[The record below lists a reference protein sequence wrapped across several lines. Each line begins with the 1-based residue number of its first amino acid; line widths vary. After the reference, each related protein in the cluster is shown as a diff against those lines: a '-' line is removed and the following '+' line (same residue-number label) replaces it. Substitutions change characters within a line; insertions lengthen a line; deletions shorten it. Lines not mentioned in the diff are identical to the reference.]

1 MRIAMSLSSPLRGGD
16 CREITG
22 LTYQKHAIFVNNNEG
37 RRLVAAGTL
46 PTRVSG
52 YTFAMDTGGRRSGTP
67 APRFVCDVM
76 LGRLARWLRAL
87 GCDTAYDHAADDP
100 ELIRR
105 ALRERRILVTR
116 DTRITA
122 PESLRLVLLRAND
135 TPAQL
140 RDLVGALGLGKH
152 PGLLKRCLVCNTRL
166 RAATAEEVDAR
177 APDHVRSSQR
187 DFLAC
192 PGCGRVYW
200 PGTHRKKL
208 EAALEAALAGTE
220 SRHQ

>member
-1 MRIAMSLSSPLRGGD
+1 
-16 CREITG
+16 
-22 LTYQKHAIFVNNNEG
+22 
-37 RRLVAAGTL
+37 
-46 PTRVSG
+46 
-52 YTFAMDTGGRRSGTP
+52 
-67 APRFVCDVM
+67 M

-87 GCDTAYDHAADDP
+87 GYNTAYDHAADDP
-100 ELIRR
+100 SLIRR
-105 ALRERRILVTR
+105 AARERRVLVTR

-122 PESLRLVLLRAND
+122 PESLPLVLLRAND

-140 RDLVGALGLGKH
+140 RELVGTLGLERH

-187 DFLAC
+187 DFRSC

-200 PGTHRKKL
+200 PGTHRRKL
-208 EAALEAALAGTE
+208 VAALESALRGTVG
-220 SRHQ
+220 HDAD